1 MRIKAV
7 IFDWAGTVVDYGS
20 RAPVLAFTEL
30 FRRHGVAAPPAL
42 TRRFMGSHKK
52 DHIRLMLEDAALRAE
67 WLRVNRADPDIESLY
82 TEFIPIQVEMI
93 ARHADVIPG
102 VPELCKELLSAD
114 IRIGSTTG
122 YVRKLMGGLL
132 EAAAANGFSPDCVVC
147 ADEVPAGRPAPWMAL
162 RAAMLMNAWPIA
174 ACVKV
179 GDTVAD
185 IGEGLNGGMWTV
197 GVTQTGNELG
207 LSAEQASALPEKDLE
222 SRLEAARHRFLR
234 AGAHYA
240 ISSVEE
246 LIPVLEEIE
255 ARLEVGARPST

>member
-1 MRIKAV
+1 MQIKAV

-20 RAPVLAFTEL
+20 RAPVVAFTEL
-30 FRRHGVAAPPAL
+30 FLRHGVAAPPAL

-52 DHIRLMLEDAALRAE
+52 DHIRLMLQDAAFRAE
-67 WLRVNRADPDIESLY
+67 WLRVNGADPDIDSLY
-82 TEFIPIQVEMI
+82 HEFIPIQLDTI

-102 VPELCKELLSAD
+102 VADLCNELRSAQ
-114 IRIGSTTG
+114 IRIGTTTG
-122 YVRKLMGGLL
+122 YVRELMGGLL

-162 RAAMLMNAWPIA
+162 RAAMLLDAWPIA

-185 IGEGLNGGMWTV
+185 IGEGRNGGMWTV

-207 LSAEQASALPEKDLE
+207 LSAEQTAALPEKDLQ
-222 SRLEAARHRFLR
+222 SRSEAARHRFLR

-240 ISSVEE
+240 VSSVEE

-255 ARLEVGARPST
+255 ARLEVGARP